1 MSNNQQIA
9 LSPAVLKTEIAKRG
23 KDFAAALPTHI
34 PSEKFERTLVT
45 AISNSP
51 ELLKAMQEN
60 PRSVFNAAAKAAQDG
75 LIPDGREAAL
85 VVFNSKDKQ
94 TNSWKASA
102 VYMPMVYGLMKKVR
116 QSGGVSALFEPQV
129 VYENDRFVY
138 ELGFEPKLSHT
149 PLMRG
154 DRGEPLGAYAVAI
167 LDDKHNTK
175 VSVFLTYEE
184 IEKIRNVSKA
194 KNNGPWKDWWEE
206 MAKKSAMRRLCKY
219 LPSSTDLDAAFTRDE
234 SYNPAEHIGDLK
246 PIEAIAEPRP
256 SKEPEQIEEQPEPF
270 GPVIDHVGEVSE
282 DHLTHNVWA
291 NCFLL
296 LIEDLEKSGNSKDID
311 QVFDNNKILLKALH
325 GIDPDK
331 AAVLLEMKP
340 KHSDFPGDD
349 NYKPE

>member
-1 MSNNQQIA
+1 MSNNQRVA

-23 KDFAAALPTHI
+23 KDFAAALPAHI

-85 VVFNSKDKQ
+85 VVFNSKDRQ
-94 TNSWKASA
+94 TNAWKASA

-129 VYENDRFVY
+129 VYENDRFEY

-154 DRGEPLGAYAVAI
+154 NRGEPLGAYAVAI

-234 SYNPAEHIGDLK
+234 SYNPHEYVGD
-246 PIEAIAEPRP
+246 IEPVDVTPRP
-256 SKEPEQIEEQPEPF
+256 SKTQPKIEEQPEPF
-270 GPVIDHVGEVSE
+270 GAVVDHVGEFSE
-282 DHLTHNVWA
+282 EHLTYNEWA

-296 LIEDLEKSGNSKDID
+296 LVEGLEKGGNPDDIN
-311 QVFDNNKILLKALH
+311 QVFENNKDLLKTLH
-325 GIDPDK
+325 DIDPDK
-331 AAVLLEMKP
+331 TAVLLDMKP
-340 KHSDFPGDD
+340 
-349 NYKPE
+349 E